1 MESETMSNVESIHAR
16 RRRMLE
22 DLLADD
28 HARRIFDEASRRLRW
43 EYPDEFARLLAEV
56 RAEVQR

>member
-1 MESETMSNVESIHAR
+1 MSNVESIHAR